1 MAKVKQDFLDNLEN
15 LQTDYAECKIN
26 TEQFEKGLAEL
37 GVSTEEIPYE
47 VEAAEDARYEYKLDK
62 AKRKE

>member
-37 GVSTEEIPYE
+37 GVSTEEVPY
-47 VEAAEDARYEYKLDK
+47 
-62 AKRKE
+62 